1 MSITKLIIVVVL
13 ASIAVS
19 LSLYSKFVTPL
30 ALLAVALYSFYLE
43 NKIKKTL
50 ESSKNLEETVSK
62 LTNDVNTLFENQKQ
76 LLTIINSLRA
86 RINNYYGKTTK
97 KQDPSI
103 SEKLRNIERREK
115 EGANDVAFVRFEQLY
130 PFPQKQVDAILKKY
144 AKASELIW
152 VQEEPENSGAWR
164 HVDHAMRKLN
174 LTYVGRDEG
183 ASPATGFSKKHNEEN
198 EEIMRKIF
206 SKVLVK

>member
-1 MSITKLIIVVVL
+1 MNQAMNDKNTAEDNDLAHKYKDTIDLPQTEFPMRGNGPVREPEIQKIWEDQEVYKKSIEL
-13 ASIAVS
+13 
-19 LSLYSKFVTPL
+19 
-30 ALLAVALYSFYLE
+30 
-43 NKIKKTL
+43 
-50 ESSKNLEETVSK
+50 
-62 LTNDVNTLFENQKQ
+62 
-76 LLTIINSLRA
+76 
-86 RINNYYGKTTK
+86 
-97 KQDPSI
+97 
-103 SEKLRNIERREK
+103 REK
-115 EGANDVAFVRFEQLY
+115 EGANDVAFVRLEQLY

>member
-1 MSITKLIIVVVL
+1 MYWLKLLPDVGSIKTMSITKLIIVVVL

-30 ALLAVALYSFYLE
+30 ALLAVALYSLYLE

-62 LTNDVNTLFENQKQ
+62 LTTDVNTLFENQKQ

-115 EGANDVAFVRFEQLY
+115 EL
-130 PFPQKQVDAILKKY
+130 
-144 AKASELIW
+144 SE
-152 VQEEPENSGAWR
+152 E
-164 HVDHAMRKLN
+164 
-174 LTYVGRDEG
+174 
-183 ASPATGFSKKHNEEN
+183 
-198 EEIMRKIF
+198 
-206 SKVLVK
+206 

>member
-30 ALLAVALYSFYLE
+30 ALLVVALYSFYLE

-115 EGANDVAFVRFEQLY
+115 EL
-130 PFPQKQVDAILKKY
+130 
-144 AKASELIW
+144 SE
-152 VQEEPENSGAWR
+152 E
-164 HVDHAMRKLN
+164 
-174 LTYVGRDEG
+174 
-183 ASPATGFSKKHNEEN
+183 
-198 EEIMRKIF
+198 
-206 SKVLVK
+206 

>member
-30 ALLAVALYSFYLE
+30 AVALYSLYLE

-50 ESSKNLEETVSK
+50 EYSKNLEETVGK
-62 LTNDVNTLFENQKQ
+62 LTTDVNTLFENQKQ

-115 EGANDVAFVRFEQLY
+115 EL
-130 PFPQKQVDAILKKY
+130 
-144 AKASELIW
+144 SE
-152 VQEEPENSGAWR
+152 E
-164 HVDHAMRKLN
+164 
-174 LTYVGRDEG
+174 
-183 ASPATGFSKKHNEEN
+183 
-198 EEIMRKIF
+198 
-206 SKVLVK
+206 

>member
-30 ALLAVALYSFYLE
+30 ALLVVALYSLYLE

-62 LTNDVNTLFENQKQ
+62 LTTDVNTLFENQKQ

-86 RINNYYGKTTK
+86 RINNYYV
-97 KQDPSI
+97 
-103 SEKLRNIERREK
+103 SEK
-115 EGANDVAFVRFEQLY
+115 
-130 PFPQKQVDAILKKY
+130 
-144 AKASELIW
+144 
-152 VQEEPENSGAWR
+152 
-164 HVDHAMRKLN
+164 
-174 LTYVGRDEG
+174 
-183 ASPATGFSKKHNEEN
+183 
-198 EEIMRKIF
+198 
-206 SKVLVK
+206 